1 MARFDPN
8 YCTKIRNGA
17 VVSNIKLVPGNELKQ
32 DCDSE
37 TRGFI
42 FEESPRFTIYPTDL

>member
-1 MARFDPN
+1 MAGFDPN

-32 DCDSE
+32 DCVSE
-37 TRGFI
+37 KGGFI
-42 FEESPRFTIYPTDL
+42 FEKYSRFTNFPMDL